1 MHRPISTDLA
11 TTTTADSLRARIA
24 HWRET
29 RTCRGGAM
37 PAGLWADAVL
47 MARRHGVAPTA
58 RVLRIDYASLKRRL
72 AADGA
77 SATDPQP
84 TFVDLGAAAG
94 LGLGPCVIAIDGRR
108 GRRLRLEL
116 SGLRVPDV
124 LAIVQLAWGR
134 RG

>member
-1 MHRPISTDLA
+1 MHPQNATDLA

-29 RTCRGGAM
+29 RRYRGGAM
-37 PAGLWADAVL
+37 PAGLWADAIL

-72 AADGA
+72 AADHA
-77 SATDPQP
+77 SAIDPRP
-84 TFVDLGAAAG
+84 TFVEVGATA
-94 LGLGPCVIAIDGRR
+94 LGLGPCVISVDGRR
-108 GRRLRLEL
+108 GRRLRVDV
-116 SGLRVPDV
+116 SGLRVPDLIAV
-124 LAIVQLAWGR
+124 VQLAWGR